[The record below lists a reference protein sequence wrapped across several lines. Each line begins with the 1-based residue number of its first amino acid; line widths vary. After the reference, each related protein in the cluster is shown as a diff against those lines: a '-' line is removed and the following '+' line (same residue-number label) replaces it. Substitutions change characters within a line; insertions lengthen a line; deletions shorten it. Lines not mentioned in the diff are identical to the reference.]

1 MQAEIIAIKESYRH
15 GQKKLLGA
23 ILELAHHLVLQNEW
37 NIKIIFSEQKY
48 KKLREAAWP
57 NGQWVG
63 PYSGGPWFEFLCV
76 LRPLAWIDVST

>member
-1 MQAEIIAIKESYRH
+1 M
-15 GQKKLLGA
+15 GKKTLLGA

-48 KKLREAAWP
+48 KKLREVA
-57 NGQWVG
+57 WVG

-76 LRPLAWIDVST
+76 LRPLAGSLYLRSLSRVSQF